1 MNVSYASLLCM
12 VSFSL
17 AAVAAALRIDRVK
30 KLGFFTFWTSAR
42 CARRFLSCRRKAYL
56 P

>member
-12 VSFSL
+12 APFS
-17 AAVAAALRIDRVK
+17 AVAAALRINNVK

-42 CARRFLSCRRKAYL
+42 CARRFLSCRQKTYL
-56 P
+56 L